1 MKKIIRVLG
10 VTLSLVVLA
19 SCSNDESGSNPDT
32 SLEVSNLKGT
42 YKYQAVNVATAV
54 DTNGDGIFNNDLIKE
69 GYNACG
75 YDNTLEITDTQYTFQ
90 MKGTQCDPSETNLTF
105 TYTIDKVAEKIT
117 LFENGQ
123 NAGEITSVK
132 FYSFSGV
139 KTYEY
144 RVYSNSLK
152 QDIVYVME
160 GVK

>member
-19 SCSNDESGSNPDT
+19 SCSTNEGDGSPDT
-32 SLEVSNLKGT
+32 TLNVSNLKGT
-42 YKYQAVNVATAV
+42 YKYTGMSVEKAV
-54 DTNGDGIFNNDLIKE
+54 DLNGDGVFNNDLSKE
-69 GYNACG
+69 NYKECL
-75 YDNTLEITDTQYTFQ
+75 YDNTIEITDTQYTFQ
-90 MKGTQCDPSETNLTF
+90 MKGAQCHPSETNLVF
-105 TYTIDKVAEKIT
+105 TYTLDKTAEKIT

-144 RVYSNSLK
+144 RVYNNTLQ
-152 QDIVYVME
+152 QDIVYGMVAI
-160 GVK
+160 

>member
-19 SCSNDESGSNPDT
+19 SCSTNEGDGSPDT
-32 SLEVSNLKGT
+32 TLNVSNLKGT
-42 YKYQAVNVATAV
+42 YKYTGMSVEKAV
-54 DTNGDGIFNNDLIKE
+54 DLNGDGVFNNDLSKE
-69 GYNACG
+69 NYKECL
-75 YDNTLEITDTQYTFQ
+75 YDNTIEITDTQYTFQ
-90 MKGTQCDPSETNLTF
+90 MKGAQCDPSETNLVF
-105 TYTIDKVAEKIT
+105 TYTLDKTAEKIT

-144 RVYSNSLK
+144 RVYNNTLQ
-152 QDIVYVME
+152 QDIVYGME
-160 GVK
+160 AI

>member
-19 SCSNDESGSNPDT
+19 SCSTNEGDGSPDT
-32 SLEVSNLKGT
+32 TLNVSNLKGT
-42 YKYQAVNVATAV
+42 YKYTGMSVEKAV
-54 DTNGDGIFNNDLIKE
+54 DLNGDGVFNNDLSKE
-69 GYNACG
+69 NYKECL
-75 YDNTLEITDTQYTFQ
+75 YDNTIEITDTQYTFQ
-90 MKGTQCDPSETNLTF
+90 MKGAQCDPSETNLVF
-105 TYTIDKVAEKIT
+105 TYTLDKTAEKIT

-144 RVYSNSLK
+144 RVYNNTLQ
-152 QDIVYVME
+152 QDIVYGMVAI
-160 GVK
+160 